1 MVKDKENLAKDL
13 DMLERLNKGWPGA
26 YLSVERAHELFFQM
40 LFD

>member
-26 YLSVERAHELFFQM
+26 YLSVERAHEFVFS
-40 LFD
+40 DAI